1 MVKFMDN
8 KSWRNKNGINND
20 EMVLGRNGDVII
32 GRTDN
37 VRAILFNNK
46 DIKQISMGNKDLQE
60 IYLKN
65 QNTRDISLENRM
77 VKKISL
83 MEKNVK
89 KISIGNRSVKEI
101 SIKNRN
107 TNNISLGNGYIKE
120 ISQKTKTQS
129 SVMLEHKLDTNVYN
143 VDWVEEEIEVEKE
156 EKEQRLD
163 TLIKDLSIQ
172 LQQLERDLEERRLQ
186 ECERETQGL
195 ALVHRDNIQPV
206 NCPLRPKLFRLNVE
220 VHQLLA
226 ETEERPLGDVRRH
239 SAERLRDQVVRLY
252 LGLDMLGT
260 DLDKDKREAIIPYM
274 GSRVSQG
281 EYEQHVRRLERFH
294 IHLPGPRHAVT
305 MWRRLARIS
314 AVITSL
320 LAFLM
325 ILLFLMA
332 VPHCCDTGPFT
343 LPYLPYRLIPI
354 LYGYGPKPF

>member
-8 KSWRNKNGINND
+8 KSWRNKNGINDD
-20 EMVLGRNGDVII
+20 EMVLGRNGDVIM

-46 DIKQISMGNKDLQE
+46 DINQISMGNKDLQE

-89 KISIGNRSVKEI
+89 EISLGNRSV
-101 SIKNRN
+101 
-107 TNNISLGNGYIKE
+107 KE

-129 SVMLEHKLDTNVYN
+129 SVMLEHKTDTNVYN
-143 VDWVEEEIEVEKE
+143 VNWMEEETEEEKE

-186 ECERETQGL
+186 ECERDTQGL
-195 ALVHRDNIQPV
+195 TLVHRDNIQPV

-239 SAERLRDQVVRLY
+239 SAERLRDQVVTLY

-260 DLDKDKREAIIPYM
+260 HLDKDKREAIIPYM

-281 EYEQHVRRLERFH
+281 EYEQHVRRLETFH
-294 IHLPGPRHAVT
+294 IALPGPRHAVT

-320 LAFLM
+320 LAFLL